1 MISEYYDKEL
11 VDPKTRNIGLIA
23 LSTDPIVEEDF
34 RRVFTRENRY
44 RLYANRV
51 EFNPPVTNENLKAMG
66 PRIGEAASLITPE
79 EPLQVIAYA
88 CTSCAT
94 NLGDDHVCGVINQ
107 GRPEVHAINPALS
120 GREAL
125 KAIGATS
132 IGLVTPYF
140 EEVSLSVAGYFQE
153 HGFEVVHNI
162 YMNCEDDYQISRV
175 SPLSLLNAAT
185 QASESGV
192 DAVFLSCAALPAMG
206 QIEAIEDKLGIPVV
220 TSNQAMIWHALRLV
234 GDNSYY
240 PYGELFEK
248 S

>member
-11 VDPKTRNIGLIA
+11 LEPNTRNIGLIT

-34 RRVFTRENRY
+34 RRVFTRENRF

-79 EPLQVIAYA
+79 EPLQIIAYA

-94 NLGDDHVCGVINQ
+94 NLGDDHVCGVINE
-107 GRPEVHAINPALS
+107 GRPDVHAINPALS

-125 KAIGATS
+125 KALGVKK

-140 EEVSLSVAGYFQE
+140 EEVSLSVAGYFEE
-153 HGFEVVHNI
+153 HGIEVDHNI

-175 SPLSLLNAAT
+175 SPLSLLNASI
-185 QASESGV
+185 QASKDV

-206 QIEAIEDKLGIPVV
+206 QIEAIEEKIGIPVV
-220 TSNQAMIWHALRLV
+220 TSNQAMIWHSLRLL
-234 GDNSYY
+234 GIQDFY
-240 PYGELFEK
+240 PYGKLFEV
-248 S
+248 

>member
-66 PRIGEAASLITPE
+66 PRIGTAASLITPE

-94 NLGDDHVCGVINQ
+94 NLGDDHVCSSINQ

-125 KAIGATS
+125 NALGVKK

-140 EEVSLSVAGYFQE
+140 EEVSLSVAGYFEE

-175 SPLSLLNAAT
+175 SPLSLLNASIR
-185 QASESGV
+185 ASEGV

-206 QIEAIEDKLGIPVV
+206 QVEAIENKIGIPVV
-220 TSNQAMIWHALRLV
+220 TSNQAMIWHSLRLV
-234 GDNSYY
+234 GDNSYH
-240 PYGELFEK
+240 PYGVLFEK

>member
-11 VDPKTRNIGLIA
+11 IDPNTKNIGLIA

-44 RLYANRV
+44 RLYATRV

-66 PRIGEAASLITPE
+66 PRIGSAASLITPE

-94 NLGDDHVCGVINQ
+94 NLGDDHVCTSINQ
-107 GRPEVHAINPALS
+107 GRPEVYAINPALS

-125 KAIGATS
+125 KALGAKK

-140 EEVSLSVAGYFQE
+140 EEVSLSVAGYFE
-153 HGFEVVHNI
+153 DHGIEVVHNI
-162 YMNCEDDYQISRV
+162 YMNCENDYEISRV
-175 SPLSLLNAAT
+175 SPRSLHDASI
-185 QASESGV
+185 QASDGV

-206 QIEAIEDKLGIPVV
+206 YVNTIEESINVPVV
-220 TSNQAMIWHALRLV
+220 TSNQSMIWHSLRLMN
-234 GDNSYY
+234 DNSYF
-240 PYGELFEK
+240 PYGSLFK
-248 S
+248 H

>member
-11 VDPKTRNIGLIA
+11 LEPNTRNIGLIT

-34 RRVFTRENRY
+34 RRVFTRENRF

-79 EPLQVIAYA
+79 EPLQIIAYA

-94 NLGDDHVCGVINQ
+94 NLGDNHVCGVINE
-107 GRPEVHAINPALS
+107 GRPDVHAINPALS

-125 KAIGATS
+125 KALGVKR

-140 EEVSLSVAGYFQE
+140 EEVSLSVAGYFEE
-153 HGFEVVHNI
+153 HGIEVNHNI

-175 SPLSLLNAAT
+175 SPLSLLNASI
-185 QASESGV
+185 QASKDV

-206 QIEAIEDKLGIPVV
+206 QIEAIEEKVGIPVV
-220 TSNQAMIWHALRLV
+220 TSNQAMIWHSLRLL
-234 GDNSYY
+234 GIQDFY
-240 PYGELFEK
+240 PYGKLFEV
-248 S
+248 

>member
-11 VDPKTRNIGLIA
+11 LEPNTRNIGLIT

-34 RRVFTRENRY
+34 RRVFTRENRF

-79 EPLQVIAYA
+79 EPLQIIAYA

-94 NLGDDHVCGVINQ
+94 NLGDDHVCGVINE
-107 GRPEVHAINPALS
+107 GRPDVHAINPALS

-125 KAIGATS
+125 RALGVKK

-140 EEVSLSVAGYFQE
+140 EEVSLSVAGYFE
-153 HGFEVVHNI
+153 DYGIGVDHNI

-175 SPLSLLNAAT
+175 SPLSLLNASI
-185 QASESGV
+185 QASKDV

-206 QIEAIEDKLGIPVV
+206 QIEAIEEKISIPVV
-220 TSNQAMIWHALRLV
+220 TSNQAMIWHSLRLL
-234 GDNSYY
+234 GIQDFY
-240 PYGELFEK
+240 PYGKLFEV
-248 S
+248 

>member
-11 VDPKTRNIGLIA
+11 LEPNTRNIGLIT

-34 RRVFTRENRY
+34 RRVFTRENRF

-66 PRIGEAASLITPE
+66 PRIGKAASLITPE
-79 EPLQVIAYA
+79 EPLQIIAYA

-94 NLGDDHVCGVINQ
+94 NLGDDHVCGVINE
-107 GRPEVHAINPALS
+107 GRADVHAINPALS

-125 KAIGATS
+125 KALGVKK

-140 EEVSLSVAGYFQE
+140 EEVSLSVAGYFEE
-153 HGFEVVHNI
+153 HGIEVDHNI

-175 SPLSLLNAAT
+175 SPLSLLNASI
-185 QASESGV
+185 QASKDV

-206 QIEAIEDKLGIPVV
+206 QIEAIEEKIGIPVV
-220 TSNQAMIWHALRLV
+220 TSNQAMIWHSLRLLEIQ
-234 GDNSYY
+234 DCY
-240 PYGELFEK
+240 PYGKLFEV
-248 S
+248 

>member
-175 SPLSLLNAAT
+175 SPLSLLNAAI

>member
-1 MISEYYDKEL
+1 MISEYYDKKLLE
-11 VDPKTRNIGLIA
+11 PNTRNIGLIT

-34 RRVFTRENRY
+34 RRVFTRENRF

-79 EPLQVIAYA
+79 EPLQIIAYA

-94 NLGDDHVCGVINQ
+94 NLGDDHVCGVINE
-107 GRPEVHAINPALS
+107 GRPDVHAINPALS

-125 KAIGATS
+125 RALGVKK

-140 EEVSLSVAGYFQE
+140 EEVSLSVAGYFEE
-153 HGFEVVHNI
+153 HGIEVDHNI

-175 SPLSLLNAAT
+175 SPLSLLNASI
-185 QASESGV
+185 QASKDV

-206 QIEAIEDKLGIPVV
+206 QIEAIEENIGIPVV
-220 TSNQAMIWHALRLV
+220 TSNQAMIWHSLRLL
-234 GDNSYY
+234 GIQDFY
-240 PYGELFEK
+240 PYGKLFEV
-248 S
+248 

>member
-1 MISEYYDKEL
+1 MNSNYYEKDLLDENL
-11 VDPKTRNIGLIA
+11 QAVGLLC

-34 RRVFTRENRY
+34 HRVVTRENGF

-66 PRIGEAASLITPE
+66 LRIGTAASLITPK

-94 NLGDDHVCGVINQ
+94 NLGDDHVCSSINQ

-125 KAIGATS
+125 KALGVKK

-140 EEVSLSVAGYFQE
+140 EEVSLSVVGYFKE
-153 HGFEVVHNI
+153 HGIEVVHNI

-175 SPLSLLNAAT
+175 SPQSLLNASI
-185 QASESGV
+185 QASEGV
-192 DAVFLSCAALPAMG
+192 DAVFLSCTALPAMS
-206 QIEAIEDKLGIPVV
+206 QIEAIENKIGIPVV
-220 TSNQAMIWHALRLV
+220 TSNQSMIWHSLRLM
-234 GDNSYY
+234 GIQDCY
-240 PYGELFEK
+240 PYGKLFEV
-248 S
+248 